1 MAMNPGWAERQ
12 AFVTMCGAFACVL
25 DPSVVIAELVPLL
38 VMTATDAVPNV
49 RRELASVIATLRTNR
64 AYATLPD
71 LRDAAARLKNDVDRD
86 VAQTARGCAFE
97 DRGRGGGDAGVGFE
111 PNAAFAP
118 TGLRSPFR

>member
-71 LRDAAARLKNDVDRD
+71 LRDAAARLKNDVLLHLVIVQLFRL
-86 VAQTARGCAFE
+86 E
-97 DRGRGGGDAGVGFE
+97 GGGGGHLA
-111 PNAAFAP
+111 
-118 TGLRSPFR
+118 